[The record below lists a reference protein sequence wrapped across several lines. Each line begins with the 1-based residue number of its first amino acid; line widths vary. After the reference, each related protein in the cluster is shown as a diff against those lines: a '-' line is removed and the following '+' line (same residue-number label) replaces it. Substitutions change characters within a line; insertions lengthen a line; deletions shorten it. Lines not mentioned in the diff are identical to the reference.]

1 MEKYY
6 LMNGNINLG
15 ILEKDGEHFSF
26 TRNKEV
32 TKAFLYPYYFYQLKS
47 ENLNNEVPS
56 NAIETFFRERGYQK
70 DRQGIE
76 VFLDE
81 IGISCYDYWEIAKAT
96 NGTDISDHFHI
107 ERID

>member
-6 LMNGNINLG
+6 LMNGKTRLG
-15 ILEKDGEHFSF
+15 IIEKDGNNFSF

-32 TKAFLYPYYFYQLKS
+32 TNAFLYPYYFYQLKP
-47 ENLNNEVPS
+47 ENLDREVPS
-56 NAIETFFRERGYQK
+56 IDIETFFRERGYQK

-76 VFLDE
+76 VFLHE

-96 NGTDISDHFHI
+96 NATDISDHFRI